1 MRENLTNVGKK
12 ETRQMNRL
20 LTKSVQ
26 EGIDRMGGKEVEARM
41 VRKQHRLRGSRTK

>member
-26 EGIDRMGGKEVEARM
+26 EGVERMGGKEVEARM
-41 VRKQHRLRGSRTK
+41 APKQHRLRGSRTK